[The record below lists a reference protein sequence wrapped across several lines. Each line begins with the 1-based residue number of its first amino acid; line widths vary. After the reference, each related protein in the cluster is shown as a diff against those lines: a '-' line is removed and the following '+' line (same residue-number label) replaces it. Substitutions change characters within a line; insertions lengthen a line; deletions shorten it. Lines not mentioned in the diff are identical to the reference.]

1 MTSAEYLLASRS
13 VSWIPVSFF
22 LSVGI
27 MGITENMYVHGI
39 TFGFQTLSEFDLPI
53 PINAEIFSP
62 IFQDLKL
69 FDSLDC
75 FFHIFY
81 SKRFIII
88 IEYVFL
94 LFFFVLVKLL
104 SIVCMH
110 QVWHLKQVKII
121 LF

>member
-27 MGITENMYVHGI
+27 MGITENMYVYGI
-39 TFGFQTLSEFDLPI
+39 TFGFQTLSEFDSPI

-94 LFFFVLVKLL
+94 L
-104 SIVCMH
+104 
-110 QVWHLKQVKII
+110 
-121 LF
+121 LFCFS